1 MKADLNHAMLAS
13 QKALK
18 DKMEVIKNL
27 EDQILELKGEKDQIE
42 FAIEE

>member
-18 DKMEVIKNL
+18 DKMGVIKNL